1 MSILLLFWLFLLHL
15 PAIRSMPLPGSLK
28 THLALFRY
36 SWQWACHVL
45 VWSSMADCMS
55 SNSFYQAGFTEPSN
69 SCITSPFSGFE
80 NLIKTIPYKTWVPCL
95 PLISP
100 LLTSAFSC
108 WINKEVLHC
117 CHPHNSILRT
127 HTQNSQPNPS
137 SFWETA
143 PLKARLPLLCARDL
157 YSSHSEAQ
165 PWLHAITSLN
175 AIKLWGSPDPT
186 AELACQYCFTKPSIF
201 LPLQTFCPVILLFP
215 LASHSKARRCWAKVR
230 TPEVLMRNILAY
242 KRYQYRNIF
251 LLVNWLKIYS

>member
-1 MSILLLFWLFLLHL
+1 MSILLLFWLFLLRL

-36 SWQWACHVL
+36 SWQWPCHVL

-127 HTQNSQPNPS
+127 HMQLIIPAKSLIILGDSTSEGTASPALCTWPIFFTLWSTTLAACNHQSKRNQFMRQSWSYCRAGLPVLFYQAIHFPATANLLS
-137 SFWETA
+137 SDFA
-143 PLKARLPLLCARDL
+143 F
-157 YSSHSEAQ
+157 SS
-165 PWLHAITSLN
+165 
-175 AIKLWGSPDPT
+175 
-186 AELACQYCFTKPSIF
+186 C
-201 LPLQTFCPVILLFP
+201 
-215 LASHSKARRCWAKVR
+215 
-230 TPEVLMRNILAY
+230 
-242 KRYQYRNIF
+242 
-251 LLVNWLKIYS
+251 